1 MTIHPATGI
10 GIARLTVRS
19 LKHAL
24 AFYSEVLGL
33 TPHTRADGATALFAG
48 DRPLFILDER
58 PDAQPRPSRSTGLY
72 HAAILLPTRRDLA
85 RTLRRLAEV
94 RYPLTGA
101 SDHRVSEALYLDD
114 PDGNGLEIYADR
126 PRAAWPTAGPEVRMT
141 VDPLDIDNLRAED
154 DAAPWSGLPAGTIL
168 GHIHLHVA
176 DLPSAEAFYVDLLGF
191 SVMQRFGSSALFV
204 AAGGYHHHLGLNTW
218 AGVGS
223 PPPPPNAVGLAYFTI
238 HLPDEAARAA
248 VIDRI
253 RAANYPHEPHPDGI
267 MLRDPAQNALIIA

>member
-1 MTIHPATGI
+1 LI
-10 GIARLTVRS
+10 
-19 LKHAL
+19 
-24 AFYSEVLGL
+24 
-33 TPHTRADGATALFAG
+33 
-48 DRPLFILDER
+48 ILDER
-58 PDAQPRPSRSTGLY
+58 PDAHPRPPRSTGLY

-85 RTLRRLAEV
+85 RTLRRLAEA

-141 VDPLDIDNLRAED
+141 VDPLDIDDLLAEND
-154 DAAPWSGLPAGTIL
+154 SAPWSGLPAGTIL
-168 GHIHLHVA
+168 GHMHLHVA
-176 DLPSAEAFYVDLLGF
+176 DLPSAEAFYVGLLGF

-218 AGVGS
+218 AGVGA
-223 PPPPPNAVGLAYFTI
+223 PPPPPNTVGLAYFTI
-238 HLPDEAARAA
+238 HLPDEAARSA
-248 VIDRI
+248 VFDRI
-253 RAANYPHEPHPDGI
+253 HGADYPHEPHPDGV